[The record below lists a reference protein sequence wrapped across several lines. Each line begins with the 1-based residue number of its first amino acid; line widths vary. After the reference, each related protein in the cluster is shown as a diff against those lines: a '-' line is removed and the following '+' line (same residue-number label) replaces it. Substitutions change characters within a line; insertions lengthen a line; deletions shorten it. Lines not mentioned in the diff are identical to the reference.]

1 MPKRRGC
8 LKSLLF
14 NSPAN
19 SADGIP
25 PNLRENFGFCSFSV
39 RFLLKNVQKRR
50 GLATRNYSTGCLR
63 QYRTIRVCRLPRW
76 FFVCFRW
83 EIAGIQAVFGGC
95 LKSQLFKQPRKFGGR
110 ESAEFAREF
119 RFLPLFSSIS
129 GEKSRKNVAASRREI
144 TRRVV

>member
-1 MPKRRGC
+1 VVLYPSRRSEDLRKRPVRRECKERIKTKKDNGGNRKRQTKWPDEFRRFFSSGVSRTYRVAMPFFFRIF
-8 LKSLLF
+8 SH
-14 NSPAN
+14 PAQ
-19 SADGIP
+19 AGH
-25 PNLRENFGFCSFSV
+25 
-39 RFLLKNVQKRR
+39 
-50 GLATRNYSTGCLR
+50 
-63 QYRTIRVCRLPRW
+63 
-76 FFVCFRW
+76 FR
-83 EIAGIQAVFGGC
+83 GC